1 MFRVLTTC
9 SVGWGVLFLGK
20 RKACCDRV
28 SSKQFCA
35 ISWEGERVSER
46 EKAKRKKRKKRSQK
60 ERKNEKC
67 CLFLFLKIFQQSVLQ
82 LFPVMQ
88 KASITSDI
96 GNSNTPSHKASHTL
110 SIRGTPLKF
119 RSSIVHEGLTI
130 VETL

>member
-1 MFRVLTTC
+1 M
-9 SVGWGVLFLGK
+9 
-20 RKACCDRV
+20 
-28 SSKQFCA
+28 
-35 ISWEGERVSER
+35 SER